1 MLTDQRLILDFH
13 GNDTNYKRG
22 LLGKKHCFHFLHF
35 SLAYT
40 LFFLIRKSNF
50 RAEAERCYNTCIS
63 VNRCGRGQET

>member
-22 LLGKKHCFHFLHF
+22 FTRQKALLSFFTFLFGIH
-35 SLAYT
+35 SV
-40 LFFLIRKSNF
+40 FLIRTSNF